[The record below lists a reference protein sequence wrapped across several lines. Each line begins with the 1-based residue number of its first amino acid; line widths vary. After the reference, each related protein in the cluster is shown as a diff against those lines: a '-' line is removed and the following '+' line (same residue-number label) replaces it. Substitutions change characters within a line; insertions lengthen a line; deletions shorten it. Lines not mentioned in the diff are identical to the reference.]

1 MISEKYILRQCLSIL
16 VCIGFSCCATISASA
31 SEEIKETK
39 PSAIDKVAR
48 TVVYL
53 EFDKNKSEKANI
65 GGKEVECDLYYKL
78 PSDGKA
84 QEDIY
89 LPKIITEAGTGFLVK
104 SNILAYVVT
113 AKHLVKNSKGRGR
126 YWVSPVEGDIIS
138 GKFEDIRAKLKEA
151 KWFFH
156 KHADVAVHPIVFP
169 RGHGVI
175 KVSPVDSLS
184 SEPVELLTSVCVPGF
199 PHTLG
204 KDNISLG
211 PLVATTEVASWP
223 AILPGEDPRTKVIF
237 LSERLAKGYSGAP
250 VFTMGHPPSRGVFAK
265 HTMKIVGIQ
274 SGVYLFPDIYSLG
287 KRAQITQNEVSYI
300 VPVTY
305 LLDLLKSEE
314 VQSFEKNLMADKIS
328 EHGVSLGSDKATAF
342 SVR

>member
-1 MISEKYILRQCLSIL
+1 MISKKYILRQYLSIL
-16 VCIGFSCCATISASA
+16 ICIGFSCCAAISASA
-31 SEEIKETK
+31 SEENKEMK
-39 PSAIDKVAR
+39 LAAIDEVAR

-53 EFDKNKSEKANI
+53 EFDIHESMTANI
-65 GGKEVECDLYYKL
+65 GGKRIECDLYYKV

-89 LPKIITEAGTGFLVK
+89 LPKRIKGAGTGFLVQ
-104 SNILAYVVT
+104 SNILNYVVT
-113 AKHLVKNSKGRGR
+113 AKHVVKNNKSKGR
-126 YWVSPVEGDIIS
+126 YWISPVEGDIIS

-169 RGHGVI
+169 RDHGRV

-184 SEPVELLTSVCVPGF
+184 SEPVELLTPVCVPGF

-223 AILPGEDPRTKVIF
+223 AILPGKDPRAKVIF

-250 VFTMGHPPSRGVFAK
+250 VFTMRASPSRGILTK
-265 HTMKIVGIQ
+265 HTMRIVGIQ
-274 SGVYLFPDIYSLG
+274 SGVFLFPDIHSSG
-287 KRAQITQNEVSYI
+287 KGTRITQNEVTYI

-314 VQSFEKNLMADKIS
+314 VQYFEKNLVADK
-328 EHGVSLGSDKATAF
+328 EEAELQKAT
-342 SVR
+342 SE